1 MTTYQCYD
9 KGECISNLNLLM
21 SRKSQIREVINARE
35 DAWSVVCVAFN
46 IDSEM
51 REKIE
56 NNSEEPYIRLEDVI
70 HWLFQTVVN

>member
-1 MTTYQCYD
+1 
-9 KGECISNLNLLM
+9 M
-21 SRKSQIREVINARE
+21 SKKSQICEVINARE